1 VISNDHCGRF
11 PIDPFKMVVVALIPA
26 LHPNRLKGTVQL
38 DEKGSIFS
46 PDWPIPTSIEST
58 TS

>member
-1 VISNDHCGRF
+1 
-11 PIDPFKMVVVALIPA
+11 VALIPA

-46 PDWPIPTSIEST
+46 PTG
-58 TS
+58 